1 MDGIP
6 GGGRC
11 GRCGLDVF
19 VLLPSVKCRGSEF
32 ACLVVMV
39 GWTLL
44 LALEVLSLEVSKD
57 VLTLFV

>member
-6 GGGRC
+6 GGGH
-11 GRCGLDVF
+11 CGLDVF
-19 VLLPSVKCRGSEF
+19 VLLLSGKSQGSEF

-44 LALEVLSLEVSKD
+44 LALEVLSLEVSTD
-57 VLTLFV
+57 DLTLLV